1 MVGQLPDPGHLREL
15 VKKLPFVPPDDVVL
29 DVAQVA
35 HASKKKKTSLLCL
48 IVSGKGEG
56 SLLQV
61 SSFKPPPSS

>member
-1 MVGQLPDPGHLREL
+1 MVVHVPDAANFREI

-35 HASKKKKTSLLCL
+35 HASKKKKLSLLCL

-56 SLLQV
+56 SVLQV
-61 SSFKPPPSS
+61 SRCAFV